1 MTKGSHTTE
10 HSEFDASRAL
20 LRQAELALSGGDN
33 TEASIKGWK
42 AAELAMKTVA
52 AQWDL
57 PRDTHP
63 ELVETAMIIAIESGN
78 DDIDLLFDV
87 ADSLNTNIYEGWFD
101 KDGVA
106 FSLGDIERLL
116 DMLEALP
123 ERHVA
128 RPVK

>member
-1 MTKGSHTTE
+1 MATTQTT
-10 HSEFDASRAL
+10 FDASRVLLGHAKVAL
-20 LRQAELALSGGDN
+20 RDGDN

-63 ELVETAMIIAIESGN
+63 ELVETAMVIAVESGN

-87 ADSLNTNIYEGWFD
+87 ADSLNTNIYEKWFSSD
-101 KDGVA
+101 SVA
-106 FSLGDIERLL
+106 FSLREIERLL
-116 DMLEALP
+116 DMLESLP
-123 ERHVA
+123 GRQTA
-128 RPVK
+128 RQNT

>member
-1 MTKGSHTTE
+1 MATTE
-10 HSEFDASRAL
+10 TKFDASRTL
-20 LRQAELALSGGDN
+20 LSQAEVALSDGDN

-63 ELVETAMIIAIESGN
+63 ELVETAMVIAVESGN

-87 ADSLNTNIYEGWFD
+87 ADSLNTNIYEKWFSND
-101 KDGVA
+101 SVA
-106 FSLGDIERLL
+106 FSLKEIERLL
-116 DMLEALP
+116 DMLEELP
-123 ERHVA
+123 ERQA
-128 RPVK
+128 IRR

>member
-1 MTKGSHTTE
+1 MTKGSDTTE
-10 HSEFDASRAL
+10 YSALDASRTL
-20 LRQAELALSGGDN
+20 LSQAEVALSGGDN

-42 AAELAMKTVA
+42 AAELAMKIVA
-52 AQWDL
+52 AEWDL

-116 DMLEALP
+116 DMLESLP
-123 ERHVA
+123 ERQTA
-128 RPVK
+128 RRIT

>member
-1 MTKGSHTTE
+1 MY
-10 HSEFDASRAL
+10 ASRTL
-20 LRQAELALSGGDN
+20 LSQAEVALSGGDN

-52 AQWDL
+52 AQWNL

-63 ELVETAMIIAIESGN
+63 EIVETAMLIAVESGN

-87 ADSLNTNIYEGWFD
+87 ADSLNTNIYEKWFSSD
-101 KDGVA
+101 SVA
-106 FSLGDIERLL
+106 FSLREIERLL
-116 DMLEALP
+116 DMLDALP
-123 ERHVA
+123 EPRLA